1 VRRKLLILMV
11 SCTMVLALAAPLFA
25 AGCDEAEPEKEVI
38 VFGAARPLTG
48 PFAVY
53 EEMAFGPIYKMWVD
67 EVNARGG
74 LYIEEYGKRL
84 PIELKI
90 YDDGSDM
97 GTMTSMLERLILEDE
112 VDFILPPASTAFL
125 FAAAPIANKHGYILM
140 GAEGGG
146 TTLTPLLPS
155 LPYYFGV
162 LNYSD
167 HYQMPVLADILSDA
181 GIETAAIMYLE
192 DLHGVEYSGVAGI
205 ELTNAGI
212 DIVMTKS
219 VPLGVMDV
227 SSIINQA
234 KTLGAEAFLSFC
246 YPDENFLAIG
256 TAIALD
262 YNPDVFLTGP
272 GANFAFFAGVFGPA
286 AEGIMGYG
294 AWNTKSS
301 AASEDWHL
309 VLTLLMIGTSGVL
322 CGAVAQAHGR
332 AVVGWTIFG
341 ALLPYIAAFVLLAV
355 IQAEM
360 KARAKAIALASAALH
375 GYGADAERSRLEPPA
390 LADEQRLATCPE
402 CGKPDQPARS
412 QTEVDDL
419 LFKHQL
425 LPGIIQLSLV
435 FVLLG

>member
-301 AASEDWHL
+301 AASEDFYEKFIALYDPGLLDWWGHNLYYAGLQFFEQATTPGRSANGKTAYLRSLTPVRIAPHHL
-309 VLTLLMIGTSGVL
+309 LSPSR
-322 CGAVAQAHGR
+322 HGQQKNR
-332 AVVGWTIFG
+332 
-341 ALLPYIAAFVLLAV
+341 YKNIAA
-355 IQAEM
+355 
-360 KARAKAIALASAALH
+360 
-375 GYGADAERSRLEPPA
+375 
-390 LADEQRLATCPE
+390 
-402 CGKPDQPARS
+402 
-412 QTEVDDL
+412 
-419 LFKHQL
+419 
-425 LPGIIQLSLV
+425 LSS
-435 FVLLG
+435 

>member
-301 AASEDWHL
+301 AASEDFYEKFIALYDPGLLDWWGHNL
-309 VLTLLMIGTSGVL
+309 YYAGLQFFEQAIEEAGTLDQAVIREVMATSTFD
-322 CGAVAQAHGR
+322 
-332 AVVGWTIFG
+332 TILGPTWFDMTADG
-341 ALLPYIAAFVLLAV
+341 EGGGLLAEECYTGQVGQWQNGVFEVVDPGANRTAPPV
-355 IQAEM
+355 IPKPAWPAE
-360 KARAKAIALASAALH
+360 
-375 GYGADAERSRLEPPA
+375 E
-390 LADEQRLATCPE
+390 
-402 CGKPDQPARS
+402 
-412 QTEVDDL
+412 
-419 LFKHQL
+419 
-425 LPGIIQLSLV
+425 
-435 FVLLG
+435 